1 MNARM
6 RRWWQGDPA
15 SPEVTSPDD
24 PDLRRLLERVAPG
37 SETSDLGGCFCVNVR
52 LPEPG
57 LVVRVQPRFVSRQR
71 VLALQDIRRQLARRG
86 LLVGTPRTWRGRPLL
101 RCRGCLVELETYVP
115 HAKPEA
121 TCESYTWMF
130 RGMGRLHREL
140 AQIEVA
146 LPRPV
151 VSTYAPPGSLHRWL
165 PAAERAVAH
174 DPVATDMA
182 ALVRRL
188 LPVLRRRWVP
198 ASVLPRH
205 LIHGDVRLGNIGL
218 TPEIETPYLD
228 FGFAAVRP
236 RIHEL
241 AYALAW
247 VILRPDGS
255 GTADTF
261 CWDKVPALVEEYEDA
276 AGTVLTPVERKAL
289 TPYIAAVPLYH
300 AATVGFHAD
309 PVAQLRDDR
318 DGNAFLRISEWLLA
332 NPAAP
337 LG

>member
-15 SPEVTSPDD
+15 TPEVTSPDD
-24 PDLRRLLERVAPG
+24 LDLRRLLERVAPG

-71 VLALQDIRRQLARRG
+71 VLALQDIQ
-86 LLVGTPRTWRGRPLL
+86 
-101 RCRGCLVELETYVP
+101 
-115 HAKPEA
+115 
-121 TCESYTWMF
+121 
-130 RGMGRLHREL
+130 
-140 AQIEVA
+140 
-146 LPRPV
+146 
-151 VSTYAPPGSLHRWL
+151 
-165 PAAERAVAH
+165 
-174 DPVATDMA
+174 
-182 ALVRRL
+182 
-188 LPVLRRRWVP
+188 
-198 ASVLPRH
+198 
-205 LIHGDVRLGNIGL
+205 LGNIGL
-218 TPEIETPYLD
+218 TPEIETLYLD

-309 PVAQLRDDR
+309 PVAQLCDDR